1 MSRFIVDIVL
11 WEEKANEFCL
21 PPLTEIEV
29 LISANADEKGLS
41 DEGDKTEPL
50 TMTPCFFSRFS
61 TADYCCNATD
71 SYIQLLK
78 CFFESIRPL
87 PESCNF

>member
-21 PPLTEIEV
+21 PPLTKIQMKKSFQTKGIRLNHSPQLHTSPV
-29 LISANADEKGLS
+29 DSQQQISAAMPRTQK
-41 DEGDKTEPL
+41 
-50 TMTPCFFSRFS
+50 
-61 TADYCCNATD
+61 
-71 SYIQLLK
+71 IQLLK

-87 PESCNF
+87 LESYNA